1 MSTQVTL
8 QTVVRTW
15 ERRRQLSVFI
25 ENLPRALLPGPVA
38 GAALALYARIRP
50 GPADIVAVTVAL
62 VGAALGVLALA
73 MWVWLRPRTLID
85 SARWFDVRFGLKE
98 RVSTALELIEGRI
111 QADAGLAAHQ
121 IDDAQATAGGVR
133 ADALLPFTSDRRAWI
148 AVVAAL
154 ATLAI
159 LIMLIPPVA
168 GGDAAADRER
178 AAIAAAADQV
188 AEILEDI
195 AADPNLSDE
204 ERGPLLEALQAQL
217 ETMRDPNITLDEALA
232 TLSEVESALSE
243 QAEMAQSEIEQQQAA
258 EDAAANALGQ
268 GREASAGE
276 SLQEQLESFEQSLGQ
291 MTEDQLA
298 QAAEALENAANALE
312 QTDPEAAQALREAA
326 EALREGDREAA
337 AEALRRAA
345 ERAEQSAAE
354 RSQQAQRQQAMEERA
369 QQAQAAQEN
378 AAESST
384 ETTAPGRPEEGSEG
398 LGDALEGGES
408 DGMFGQQASEGET
421 EGEGGSSQLAPPEDA
436 AQGEN
441 NEAGQTGRG
450 SQGMGDGT
458 ADLSDDASAQG
469 QRRSPSDNQDEN
481 NPDGAGVRVYQPVYS
496 PRFSVEAEDGEDV
509 RLQADPGDTPLNQG
523 EFDDNP
529 LGESVVPYNTVF
541 SDYADAASRALESGY
556 IPLGMRDVIRS
567 YFSSLDPAAQP

>member
-1 MSTQVTL
+1 MSAQVTL

-15 ERRRQLSVFI
+15 ERRRQLSVFV
-25 ENLPRALLPGPVA
+25 ENLPRAMIPGTA
-38 GAALALYARIRP
+38 IGTGLALISRLRP
-50 GPADIVAVTVAL
+50 GVEDVVAVTVAL
-62 VGAALGVLALA
+62 AGAALGVLALA
-73 MWVWLRPRTLID
+73 AWVWLRPRTLVD

-98 RVSTALELIEGRI
+98 RVSTALELIDGKI
-111 QADAGLAAHQ
+111 HADSGLAAHQ
-121 IDDAQATAGGVR
+121 IDDAQAIAGGVR
-133 ADALLPFTSDRRAWI
+133 ANVMLPFTSDRRAWI
-148 AVVAAL
+148 AVVATL
-154 ATLAI
+154 AMLAI

-168 GGDAAADRER
+168 AGDAAADRER

-188 AEILEDI
+188 AEILEDV

-232 TLSEVESALSE
+232 TLSEVEGALSE

-268 GREASAGE
+268 GREASAGQ
-276 SLQEQLESFEQSLGQ
+276 SLQEQIDSFEQSLSE
-291 MTEDQLA
+291 MTQEQLA

-326 EALREGDREAA
+326 EALRQGDREAA

-345 ERAEQSAAE
+345 EQAEQSAAE
-354 RSQQAQRQQAMEERA
+354 RAQQAQQRQSMEERA
-369 QQAQAAQEN
+369 QQAQAAQEE
-378 AAESST
+378 AAESSS
-384 ETTAPGRPEEGSEG
+384 EPTASGRPEEGSEG
-398 LGDALEGGES
+398 LGEAQDGAQGE
-408 DGMFGQQASEGET
+408 GMFGQQASEGET

-441 NEAGQTGRG
+441 NEAGEAGRG

-469 QRRSPSDNQDEN
+469 QRNSQPDNPQEN
-481 NPDGAGVRVYQPVYS
+481 NPDGTGVRAYQPVYS

-529 LGESVVPYNTVF
+529 LGQSVVPYDTVF
-541 SDYADAASRALESGY
+541 SDYANAASRALESGY

-567 YFSSLDPAAQP
+567 YFSSLDPGAQP